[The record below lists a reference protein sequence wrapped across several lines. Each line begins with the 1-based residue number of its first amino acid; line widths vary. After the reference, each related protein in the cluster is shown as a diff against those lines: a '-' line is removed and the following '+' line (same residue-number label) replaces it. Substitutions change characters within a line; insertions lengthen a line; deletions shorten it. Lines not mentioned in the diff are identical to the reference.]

1 MCILCGFDEFDHAQ
15 LKSILYKKILEKAV
29 DPKKLQRTAPSLL
42 RQIKMKMRKQRPRPI
57 LMQRHSETCSQHYT
71 IEFEVRQIPSSEIIE
86 RDRFLHVFWNVD

>member
-1 MCILCGFDEFDHAQ
+1 MDEKNFIAAPR
-15 LKSILYKKILEKAV
+15 KKHFLNI
-29 DPKKLQRTAPSLL
+29 QSLL

-57 LMQRHSETCSQHYT
+57 SMQRHSETCSQHYT

>member
-1 MCILCGFDEFDHAQ
+1 MVQDLVVVVDGLIAKFASWQ
-15 LKSILYKKILEKAV
+15 L
-29 DPKKLQRTAPSLL
+29 DPFESTITAIEEQFIYTLL
-42 RQIKMKMRKQRPRPI
+42 RQIKMKMRKQRPGPI